1 MEQIIYVVDAFT
13 SRLFGGNPAAVC
25 PLENWLEESLMQ
37 KIAAEN
43 NLSETAFFVKNKD
56 RYHIRWFTPAEE
68 VDLCGHATLASS
80 FVYFNFINPGA
91 ARIVFDSQSG
101 ELIVDKEGD
110 VLSLNFP
117 SQKPVPVDN
126 PEKNL
131 IDAFDVKPVEVL
143 MGTKRFLVYEKEETI
158 RNMKPDMSLLKQL
171 RGDGVIITAPGKEVD
186 FVSRFFAP
194 NIGID
199 EDPVTG
205 SAHTHL
211 IPYWSEKLGKK
222 KMTALQVSSRVGE
235 LECEDLGERVKI
247 SGKAVLYSQGK
258 IFI

>member
-1 MEQIIYVVDAFT
+1 MEQTIYVVDAFT
-13 SRLFGGNPAAVC
+13 SSLFGGNPAAVC
-25 PLENWLEESLMQ
+25 PLDKWFDESLMQ

-43 NLSETAFFVKNKD
+43 NLSETAFFVRKND
-56 RYHIRWFTPAEE
+56 RYHIRWFTPSEE

-80 FVYFNFINPGA
+80 FVYFNFINPA
-91 ARIVFDSQSG
+91 ASRVVFDSQSG

-117 SQKPVPVDN
+117 SQKPAPVDN

-131 IDAFDVKPVEVL
+131 VDAFDVKPIEVL

-158 RNMKPDMSLLKQL
+158 RNMKPNMSLLKLL
-171 RGDGVIITAPGKEVD
+171 RGDGVTITAPGNEVD

-211 IPYWSEKLGKK
+211 IPYWSERLGKK

>member
-1 MEQIIYVVDAFT
+1 MYVVDAFT

-25 PLENWLEESLMQ
+25 PLDKWLDDSLMK

-43 NLSETAFFVKNKD
+43 NLSETAFFVENKG
-56 RYHIRWFTPAEE
+56 RYQIRWFTPAEE

-80 FVYFNFINPGA
+80 FVYFNFINPEA
-91 ARIVFDSQSG
+91 SRIIFDSQSG

-117 SQKPVPVDN
+117 SQKPAPVIT

-131 IDAFDVKPVEVL
+131 LEAFDIKPVEVL
-143 MGTKRFLVYEKEETI
+143 MGTKRFLVYEKEETV
-158 RNMKPDMSLLKQL
+158 RNMKPDMSIL
-171 RGDGVIITAPGKEVD
+171 RHLPGDGVIITAPGNEVD

>member
-1 MEQIIYVVDAFT
+1 MYVVDAFT

-25 PLENWLEESLMQ
+25 PLDKWLDDSLMK

-43 NLSETAFFVKNKD
+43 NLSETAFFVENKG
-56 RYHIRWFTPAEE
+56 RYQIRWFTPAEE

-80 FVYFNFINPGA
+80 FVYFNFINPEA
-91 ARIVFDSQSG
+91 SRIIFDSQSG

-117 SQKPVPVDN
+117 SQKPAPVIA

-131 IDAFDVKPVEVL
+131 LEAFDINPVEVL
-143 MGTKRFLVYEKEETI
+143 MGTKRFLVYEKEETV
-158 RNMKPDMSLLKQL
+158 RNMKPDMSILKYL
-171 RGDGVIITAPGKEVD
+171 PGDGVIITAPGNEVD